1 VILTQGQT
9 CAILV
14 TEREVR
20 RLRVLFVVPPESAEE
35 LLDSLLVIQP
45 PDQDMTSS
53 EPDEIM
59 VSLCTLLYGP
69 TINHRIV
76 QKEIEAVVFV
86 DWPQKK
92 VQKVL
97 SQLPRGIQ
105 TANVDTRQTLH
116 ALQLALS
123 AISIAGRARQP
134 VNPSHN

>member
-1 VILTQGQT
+1 
-9 CAILV
+9 
-14 TEREVR
+14 VR

-45 PDQDMTSS
+45 PDQDMTSP

-59 VSLCTLLYGP
+59 VSLCTLLHGP

-76 QKEIEAVVFV
+76 QEEIEAVVFV
-86 DWPQKK
+86 DWPQKE
-92 VQKVL
+92 VGKVL

-134 VNPSHN
+134 VNLS